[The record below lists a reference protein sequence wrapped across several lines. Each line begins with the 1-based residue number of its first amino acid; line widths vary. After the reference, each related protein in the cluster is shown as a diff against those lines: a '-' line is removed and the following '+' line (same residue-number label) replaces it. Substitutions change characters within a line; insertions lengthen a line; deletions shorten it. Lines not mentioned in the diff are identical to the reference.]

1 MHPQLAADRE
11 RLPALIAAVSAYA
24 AGVLEGLDTAPVVA
38 APVVA
43 APVVAAPQLAATVLP
58 AAGIG
63 AAGALQHFTDS
74 VAPLLSASAGPR
86 YLGFVTGGT
95 TPAAL
100 LGDWLAA
107 AFDQNPI
114 SRLDGSAALQ
124 LERDTL
130 AMLRALFG
138 LPEQFAGSFV
148 SGATMANFVGLA
160 LAREWAGRAHGIC
173 VSNAGLAALPR
184 FEIFA
189 ATPHSSTTKALSM
202 LGLGRAAWQAIACL
216 PGREAMDL
224 TLLER
229 SLAQAAGPCVVIA
242 SAGTVNTGDF
252 DDFDGLA
259 HLKERY
265 GFWLHVDAA
274 FGGFAGLS
282 PALRPLLRG
291 WEGADSI
298 CIDLHKWLNVP
309 YDSAV
314 AFTRHRDLQGDIF
327 ANVAAYL
334 GNYAQEPEPI
344 HLAPENSHRW
354 RALPAWFSL
363 LAYGAEGYREIVE
376 RDCRLARALGERI
389 EGSSLFDLLAPVR
402 LNIVCFALRDRA
414 MSERVIAAVR
424 DSGATFV
431 TPTVLHGT
439 PAIRAAFS
447 NWRTTDHDLDVI
459 WEALVKAAE
468 TAQAKELSGL

>member
-1 MHPQLAADRE
+1 MYPLLADDQE

-24 AGVLEGLDTAPVVA
+24 AVVLEGLDA
-38 APVVA
+38 APVAVA
-43 APVVAAPQLAATVLP
+43 PRQQAATALP

-74 VAPLLSASAGPR
+74 VAPLLSANAGPR

-114 SRLDGSAALQ
+114 SWLDGAAALQ

-148 SGATMANFVGLA
+148 SGATMSNFVGLA
-160 LAREWAGRAHGIC
+160 LAREWAGRAHGIR
-173 VSNAGLAALPR
+173 VSDAGLAALPR
-184 FEIFA
+184 IEILA

-202 LGLGRAAWQAIACL
+202 LGLGRAAWQVIACL

-224 TLLER
+224 RMLER
-229 SLAQAAGPCVVIA
+229 LLTQAAGPCVVIA

-252 DDFDGLA
+252 DDFNGLA

-282 PALRPLLRG
+282 PALQPLLQG

-309 YDSAV
+309 YDSAA
-314 AFTRHRDLQGDIF
+314 AFTRHRDLQGDVF

-334 GNYAQEPEPI
+334 ERSAQEPEPI

-376 RDCRLARALGERI
+376 RDCRLARTLGERI
-389 EGSSLFDLLAPVR
+389 AASAFFDLLAPVR
-402 LNIVCFALRDRA
+402 LNIVCFAPRNRA
-414 MSERVIAAVR
+414 LSARVIAAVR
-424 DSGATFV
+424 DNGAAFV

-447 NWRTTDHDLDVI
+447 NWRTTDRDLDII
-459 WEALVKAAE
+459 WEALAKAAE
-468 TAQAKELSGL
+468 TAHAQVSPES